1 MDTIIRNNIFLDAW
15 EDTLLETFL
24 KQDSCGMVTHFISN
38 IMNNLY
44 PGNNSFNTFDDV
56 SEDFS
61 EKLSSNN
68 TLLENIFSR
77 YWGTYL
83 YEYEDQDTY
92 FSSDI
97 KCGDIFFLNHE
108 GLPWDYVPKISLHL
122 YTGNGYFFNWNMGE
136 QEPIEHVKKSTI
148 GAKLEWVL
156 RYNFDRTDTKTPSG
170 ADDIKTWEDFWG
182 ESYVSMNNLSY
193 NKNHRVFPRELVAS
207 IDTDGTI
214 TTDIE
219 PVPALSEFVKIFLLK
234 DCLCCFKEFER
245 KIEEGTESMQYVFG
259 KENEYSKNGEYLPS
273 YPATAGA
280 GYFRYNWTLEFDQNK
295 YTDIENYLKDNN
307 LQYKVI

>member
-1 MDTIIRNNIFLDAW
+1 MTTISRNNIFLDAW
-15 EDTLLETFL
+15 EDTLRNTFFQETA
-24 KQDSCGMVTHFISN
+24 CGMVTHFISN

-44 PGNNSFNTFDDV
+44 PGNNTFNTFDNI
-56 SEDFS
+56 SEDLS

-68 TLLENIFSR
+68 TLLENTFSR

-83 YEYEDQDTY
+83 YDYEDQDTY

-108 GLPWDYVPKISLHL
+108 ELPWDYIPRVSLHL

-136 QEPIEHVKKSTI
+136 QEPIENIKKSTI
-148 GAKLEWVL
+148 GAKLNWVL

-182 ESYVSMNNLSY
+182 ESYVNMKNLSY
-193 NKNHRVFPRELVAS
+193 DKNHRIFPRELVAS
-207 IDTDGTI
+207 VDIDGTI
-214 TTDIE
+214 TTDIT
-219 PVPALSEFVKIFLLK
+219 PTPSLSDFVKIYLLK
-234 DCLCCFKEFER
+234 DCLCCFKEF
-245 KIEEGTESMQYVFG
+245 VG

-280 GYFRYNWTLEFDQNK
+280 GYFRYNWTLEFDPAK
-295 YTDIENYLKDNN
+295 YSEMENHLNDNN